1 MYVLSKNLFWPHVL
15 SKGLGQGRQ
24 TGKKQGAHEEAIIDW
39 FRLSDGR
46 KGGMVG
52 GYLEGWGVEETGLDM
67 KMGTVD
73 VPRVLGLGRG
83 W

>member
-1 MYVLSKNLFWPHVL
+1 MK
-15 SKGLGQGRQ
+15 R
-24 TGKKQGAHEEAIIDW
+24 IIDW

-52 GYLEGWGVEETGLDM
+52 GYSEGWGVEETGLDM